1 MEIKSFFKPV
11 NLNNEDF
18 KTGFLGNTTLFDYQ
32 NFKEEDF
39 REFDLAIIG
48 VPEERNAFN
57 NKGTFKGSKQF
68 RKYFYHHSEGPYK
81 TKIIDLGDFV
91 IGATVED
98 TYTGLAIV
106 IAELLKLKVLPI
118 IIGGSQDLT
127 FANFKAYE
135 HLEQL
140 VNIVTI
146 DNSFDLGDVG
156 DPLKSNSYLN
166 KIVLHQPNY
175 LFNYSNLG
183 YQTYF
188 VTQEEIDLMGK
199 LHFDICRLGEIRA
212 DLTEAEPIIRNA
224 DMASFDLSSIRNSD
238 APANNNVTPN
248 GFYGEEVCKLARYAG
263 LSDNL
268 TSVGFYEL
276 NPEIDDRGQT
286 AHLLAQIVWYFID
299 GFYHR
304 KNEIPERDNK
314 EFLKYV
320 INSETH
326 TTDLIFF
333 KNLKTDRWWM
343 DIPHP
348 KNSVL
353 KFKRHQFVP
362 CSYKDYLIACKDEMP
377 ERWLKTFQKLV

>member
-1 MEIKSFFKPV
+1 M
-11 NLNNEDF
+11 
-18 KTGFLGNTTLFDYQ
+18 
-32 NFKEEDF
+32 
-39 REFDLAIIG
+39 
-48 VPEERNAFN
+48 
-57 NKGTFKGSKQF
+57 
-68 RKYFYHHSEGPYK
+68 
-81 TKIIDLGDFV
+81 
-91 IGATVED
+91 
-98 TYTGLAIV
+98 
-106 IAELLKLKVLPI
+106 
-118 IIGGSQDLT
+118 
-127 FANFKAYE
+127 
-135 HLEQL
+135 
-140 VNIVTI
+140 
-146 DNSFDLGDVG
+146 
-156 DPLKSNSYLN
+156 
-166 KIVLHQPNY
+166 LHQPNY

-263 LSDNL
+263 LSDKL

-320 INSETH
+320 IN
-326 TTDLIFF
+326 
-333 KNLKTDRWWM
+333 
-343 DIPHP
+343 
-348 KNSVL
+348 
-353 KFKRHQFVP
+353 
-362 CSYKDYLIACKDEMP
+362 
-377 ERWLKTFQKLV
+377 